1 MSSIAEQVCSR
12 VTTLLTGTTNAA
24 GVVYRDRND
33 AFTRDESPALLI
45 EAADETTQPLG
56 GATTV
61 ARPAGQVDRD
71 VLRLTVTTCVRSA
84 NWQTVADAV
93 RVQAHALV
101 MADPVLRT
109 LVGSIQ
115 RERCEW
121 RSASSDTPFG
131 YASQAYL
138 ITYLTRAHALDAGG

>member
-1 MSSIAEQVCSR
+1 MASIAEQVCSR
-12 VTTLLTGTTNAA
+12 VTTLLTGATNAGA
-24 GVVYRDRND
+24 TVYRDRND
-33 AFTRDESPALLI
+33 AFTREESPAILV

-56 GATTV
+56 GATSV

-71 VLRLTVTTCVRSA
+71 ALRLTVTVCVRSA

-93 RVQAHALV
+93 RVQAHALLL
-101 MADPVLRT
+101 ADPTLRT
-109 LVGSIQ
+109 LVASIQ

-121 RSASSDTPFG
+121 RSANADTPFG

-138 ITYLTRAHALDAGG
+138 VTYLTRAHALDAGG